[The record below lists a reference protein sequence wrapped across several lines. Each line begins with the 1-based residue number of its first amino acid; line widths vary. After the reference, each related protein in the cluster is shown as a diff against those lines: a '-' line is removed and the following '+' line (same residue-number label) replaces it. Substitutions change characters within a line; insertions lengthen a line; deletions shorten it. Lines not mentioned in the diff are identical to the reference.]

1 MNITPME
8 VMDCLRV
15 AGVQN
20 WCLMGLHGYVGYL
33 PMPRATQDV
42 DVMVLHNQK
51 QKAIKAIS
59 SRWPTLEKEE
69 SEPVVRFYDPGELDR
84 DGNKVPVIG
93 LMLPW
98 GPFQETILKE
108 HVLTDKATGTR
119 YPTAEAAIVAKY
131 AALVSPSR
139 KLERKEQ
146 DASDLRKLI
155 LANQMEYD
163 AFSIQSLAGQ
173 VWEGGAEEILRF
185 IDCALNEKAFPV

>member
-8 VMDCLRV
+8 VMDCLR
-15 AGVQN
+15 AGGVKN
-20 WCLMGLHGYVGYL
+20 WCLMGLHGYVGYM

-42 DVMVLHNQK
+42 DVMVPHNQK

-69 SEPVVRFYDPGELDR
+69 FEPVVRFYDPGELDR
-84 DGNKVPVIG
+84 DGNKVPVIN
-93 LMLPW
+93 LVLPW

-108 HVLTDKATGTR
+108 HVLTDKATGNR

-139 KLERKEQ
+139 KLEKKEQ

-155 LANQMEYD
+155 LANQTEYD
-163 AFSIQSLAGQ
+163 TFSIQSLAGQ
-173 VWEGGAEEILRF
+173 VWEGGSEEILRF
-185 IDCALNEKAFPV
+185 IDCALNEKPFPA